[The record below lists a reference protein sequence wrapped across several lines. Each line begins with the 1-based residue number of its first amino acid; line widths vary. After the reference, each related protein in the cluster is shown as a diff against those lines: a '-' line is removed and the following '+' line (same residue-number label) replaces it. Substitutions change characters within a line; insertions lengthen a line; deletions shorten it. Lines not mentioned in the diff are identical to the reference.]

1 MLILMT
7 EKICYNSIQI
17 TGDGRRVYMNA
28 IGIILIVILLGF
40 AGTGLYFYFKVKRH
54 VKEITREA
62 YGTDDVGKAFK
73 MAKKDMTETP
83 KSISRMT
90 SLMLPKIMKDF
101 PEFNYDEMKVRA
113 KNLVKGYL
121 LALMN
126 QDIKELPEGNPDLKK
141 KLQLAIENQK
151 NEGVRVYYNNIKFHD
166 IQISR
171 YENRA
176 GVCRILFQTSLE
188 CIHYVLDKDENVVSG
203 EKDYKL
209 QTRFETE
216 LVYIQDREVVDKD
229 IDGLCG
235 LVCPNCGGPI
245 RNLGSKF
252 CEYCGTGI
260 VEYNIRVW
268 SFIDVKEI

>member
-90 SLMLPKIMKDF
+90 SLMLPKIKKDF

-203 EKDYKL
+203 VPSSDTSNTSSSKKSVVFSSVGISL
-209 QTRFETE
+209 FGETSVDAASE
-216 LVYIQDREVVDKD
+216 EVV
-229 IDGLCG
+229 
-235 LVCPNCGGPI
+235 VVF
-245 RNLGSKF
+245 SYSVAF
-252 CEYCGTGI
+252 T
-260 VEYNIRVW
+260 VE
-268 SFIDVKEI
+268 